1 MFNKK
6 NYFCSSNSLAM
17 SKKHSEADETI
28 VDLGSTYQQLEAFFN
43 KNKKL
48 LTIVLGAVVLLV
60 GSYMYYTEMIQKPK
74 EKKALEELF
83 TAEYFFAKDSFNLA
97 LNGREGEFY
106 GFLQVIDEYGGTKA
120 GNLANYYAGIC
131 YLRMGKFEESISHLK
146 KFKSSDVI
154 LGPMALGCIGDA
166 YRELGQ
172 SEEAASYYEKAAK
185 KSDNSFTAP
194 MYLKKAGM
202 TYEEDLKDLKKA
214 LKLYKKIREEYGNT
228 TEGRDISRYIARLE
242 YQLGK

>member
-1 MFNKK
+1 
-6 NYFCSSNSLAM
+6 M

-28 VDLGSTYQQLEAFFN
+28 VDIGSTYKQLEAFFN
-43 KNKKL
+43 KNKKV
-48 LTIVLGAVVLLV
+48 LTIALGALVVLV
-60 GSYMYYTEMIQKPK
+60 GGYMYYTEMIQKPK

-83 TAEYFFAKDSFNLA
+83 TAEFFFAIDSFNLA

-106 GFLQVIDEYGGTKA
+106 GFLQVIDEYGSTKA

-131 YLRMGKFEESISHLK
+131 YLRLGKFEDAISHLK

-154 LGPMALGCIGDA
+154 LGPLALGCIGDA

-172 SEEAASYYEKAAK
+172 SEEAATYYEKAATK
-185 KSDNSFTAP
+185 NDNAFTAP

-202 TYEEDLKDLKKA
+202 TYEEDLKDLDKA
-214 LKLYKKIREEYGNT
+214 LNAYIKIREEYGNS
-228 TEGRDISRYIARLE
+228 TEGRDIARYITRLKF
-242 YQLGK
+242 QLGK

>member
-1 MFNKK
+1 
-6 NYFCSSNSLAM
+6 M

-28 VDLGSTYQQLEAFFN
+28 VDIGSTYQQLETFFN
-43 KNKKL
+43 KNKKI
-48 LTIVLGAVVLLV
+48 LTIAMGALVVLV
-60 GSYMYYTEMIQKPK
+60 GGYMYYTEMIQKPK
-74 EKKALEELF
+74 EKKALEEIF
-83 TAEYFFAKDSFNLA
+83 TAEFFFAKDSFNLA

-120 GNLANYYAGIC
+120 GNMANYYAGIC
-131 YLRMGKFEESISHLK
+131 YLRMGKFEDAISHLK

-172 SEEAASYYEKAAK
+172 SEEAALYYEKAAG
-185 KSDNSFTAP
+185 KSDNAFTAP

-202 TYEEDLKDLKKA
+202 TYEEDLKDLEKA
-214 LKLYKKIREEYGNT
+214 LKAYTKIREEYGNS
-228 TEGRDISRYIARLE
+228 TEGRDIGRYITRLE

>member
-1 MFNKK
+1 
-6 NYFCSSNSLAM
+6 M
-17 SKKHSEADETI
+17 SKKHPEADETI

-43 KNKKL
+43 KNKKI
-48 LTIVLGAVVLLV
+48 LTIALGAVVVLV
-60 GSYMYYTEMIQKPK
+60 GGYMYYTEMIQKPK

-83 TAEYFFAKDSFNLA
+83 TAEFFFAKDSFNLA

-131 YLRMGKFEESISHLK
+131 YLRMGKFEEAISHLK

-202 TYEEDLKDLKKA
+202 TYEEDLKDLEKA
-214 LKLYKKIREEYGNT
+214 LKAYKKIREEYGNT
-228 TEGRDISRYIARLE
+228 TEGRDIGRYIARLE

>member
-1 MFNKK
+1 
-6 NYFCSSNSLAM
+6 M

-28 VDLGSTYQQLEAFFN
+28 VDIGSTYQQLEAFFN
-43 KNKKL
+43 KNKKI
-48 LTIVLGAVVLLV
+48 LTIALGALVVLV
-60 GSYMYYTEMIQKPK
+60 GGYMYYTEMIQKPK
-74 EKKALEELF
+74 EKKAQEELF
-83 TAEYFFAKDSFNLA
+83 TAEFFFAKDSFNLA

-106 GFLQVIDEYGGTKA
+106 GFLQVIDEYGSTKA

-131 YLRMGKFEESISHLK
+131 YLRMGQFEDAISHLK

-172 SEEAASYYEKAAK
+172 SEEAVSYYEKAAG
-185 KSDNSFTAP
+185 KSDNAFTAP

-202 TYEEDLKDLKKA
+202 TYEEDLKDLEKA
-214 LKLYKKIREEYGNT
+214 LKAYTKIREEYGNS
-228 TEGRDISRYIARLE
+228 TEGRDIGRYITRLE
-242 YQLGK
+242 FQLGR

>member
-1 MFNKK
+1 
-6 NYFCSSNSLAM
+6 M

-28 VDLGSTYQQLEAFFN
+28 VDIGSTYQQLETFFN
-43 KNKKL
+43 KNKKI
-48 LTIVLGAVVLLV
+48 LTIAMGALVVLV
-60 GSYMYYTEMIQKPK
+60 GGYMYYTEMIQKPK
-74 EKKALEELF
+74 EKKALEEIF
-83 TAEYFFAKDSFNLA
+83 TAEFFFAKDSFNLA

-120 GNLANYYAGIC
+120 GNLANYYAGVC
-131 YLRMGKFEESISHLK
+131 YLRMGQFEDAISHLK

-172 SEEAASYYEKAAK
+172 SEEAALYYEKAAG
-185 KSDNSFTAP
+185 KSDNAFTAP

-202 TYEEDLKDLKKA
+202 TYEEDLKDLEKA
-214 LKLYKKIREEYGNT
+214 LKAYKKIREEYGNS
-228 TEGRDISRYIARLE
+228 TEGRDIGRYITRLE

>member
-1 MFNKK
+1 
-6 NYFCSSNSLAM
+6 M
-17 SKKHSEADETI
+17 SKKHTEADETI
-28 VDLGSTYQQLEAFFN
+28 VDIGSTYQQLEAFFN
-43 KNKKL
+43 KNKKI
-48 LTIVLGAVVLLV
+48 LTIVLGALVVLV
-60 GSYMYYTEMIQKPK
+60 GGYMYYTEMIQKPK

-83 TAEYFFAKDSFNLA
+83 TAEFYFGKDSFNLA

-120 GNLANYYAGIC
+120 GNLAHYYAGIC
-131 YLRMGKFEESISHLK
+131 YLHMGQFEEAINHLK

-172 SEEAASYYEKAAK
+172 SEEAASYYEKAARK
-185 KSDNSFTAP
+185 NDNAFTAP

-202 TYEEDLKDLKKA
+202 TYEEDLKDLDKA
-214 LKLYKKIREEYGNT
+214 LKAYKKIREEYGNSA
-228 TEGRDISRYIARLE
+228 EGRDIARYITRLE
-242 YQLGK
+242 YQLDK